1 MRKEFK
7 NSKGITIVA
16 LIITIIILLI
26 LTNVTISISENVLLK
41 KTTEAKKASEL
52 EATKEQIQLKI
63 VNKLDQDVLTDGDLE
78 DVYKEYGEIEYDDNG
93 RVKGVIM
100 ANGLKILTSDIW
112 KGKIYPNLKENDI
125 LEYSLTVVA
134 TQNTVESDSFSASN
148 NGTSSINS
156 KVNLGS
162 EYEIKNLALNSNSEY
177 KIQKVWFTDT
187 ASVKFSVKYGED
199 TENESLS
206 LNVRKVIQAGNLDVE
221 LLGDIKN
228 GDQYQI
234 MWKNRITKEIIINN
248 AGNLALKYKINLSKA
263 KESGNLGKYLKVYME
278 DENGN
283 VIENMNSIEGTVRP
297 GESNHYNLVFSLGEQ

>member
-112 KGKIYPNLKENDI
+112 KMKMG
-125 LEYSLTVVA
+125 
-134 TQNTVESDSFSASN
+134 
-148 NGTSSINS
+148 
-156 KVNLGS
+156 
-162 EYEIKNLALNSNSEY
+162 
-177 KIQKVWFTDT
+177 
-187 ASVKFSVKYGED
+187 
-199 TENESLS
+199 
-206 LNVRKVIQAGNLDVE
+206 
-221 LLGDIKN
+221 
-228 GDQYQI
+228 
-234 MWKNRITKEIIINN
+234 M
-248 AGNLALKYKINLSKA
+248 
-263 KESGNLGKYLKVYME
+263 
-278 DENGN
+278 
-283 VIENMNSIEGTVRP
+283 
-297 GESNHYNLVFSLGEQ
+297 